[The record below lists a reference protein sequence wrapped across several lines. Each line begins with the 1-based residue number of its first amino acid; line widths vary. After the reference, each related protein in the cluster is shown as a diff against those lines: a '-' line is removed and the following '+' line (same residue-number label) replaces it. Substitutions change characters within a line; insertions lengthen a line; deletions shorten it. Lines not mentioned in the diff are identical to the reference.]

1 MSSIRRSRRS
11 SLLALGAA
19 VAVVGYSFS
28 VGAQAPTG
36 SASAAPSASAPTS
49 ASAAP
54 SGSAAP
60 VTSASASAAPADS
73 TAAPPTTTARRSPPP
88 PPPTP
93 AQVAALEAAQKEAD
107 AYAAGAKDYRD
118 TVTTIIKL
126 HYEEKKR
133 NILTGLD
140 HEIGIEKEELKKARQ
155 IAIQRLEEFIA
166 KYSGPNSQPEATPDA
181 MFRLAAL
188 YEEVARGEDAKDDLS
203 IGLRPAIALYKRVIR
218 EFPQYKELAGIYYY
232 LGHAY
237 NDSSRIEEAQQVW
250 RSLVCHNHYAYP
262 TPADPKNPEVDT
274 IIAMPQDAPPEFWK
288 NWRMRYNDPKRVHKG
303 PPDTT
308 YTEVYPS
315 DCQTIP
321 QPGLRQGEDPKYVA
335 EVWWQIGNWEFDQLD
350 NRGGVV
356 DDEPIAVWDLN
367 RAASAYTKSLGW
379 KKPPLYG
386 VALYKYSWTL
396 FKQQRYE
403 AATRAFVQLLLHTD
417 ELEKTMGDTNVGDF
431 RSEAYTYIA
440 GSLTNIDFTGPD
452 PDEPFIQRPDIVD
465 TEPKPEVAEKK
476 LHIAID
482 RVKDPQLIPQ
492 DKPWTIEIYK
502 ALAGEFRSLNQ
513 FNNAIEVYETILK
526 KWPMDPTAPDVQ
538 FAIAETYD
546 QMNVTK
552 KQGTPEHD
560 AIGAKALEA
569 RTALANYIGNTPWVD
584 ANKENPAAIQ
594 NAERLVKGGLRQAA
608 AAHTNL
614 GKQLLVAATQ
624 TSNPKEQLDYL
635 NRASAEYRLA
645 VVGWQG
651 YLKQDENAPDAYES
665 RFWLADARNKQV
677 RINFILHSMNR
688 QNPEPTAKEV
698 DEAKTA
704 AIDVRDSNE
713 DDKYLDVAAQFV
725 IEEVDV
731 LRDLDY
737 MRFDDTKGTQGV
749 AKRTAVELEGPTP
762 DEQKVKVV
770 PIPPSVKAS
779 MAARDDYI
787 SHVPTDKDPTNDK
800 GVKSALIY
808 AFDTAD
814 VYFVYG
820 DFANAKA
827 RFEPIYKE
835 QCGKNEYGFRAW
847 EKLISM
853 AAKTKNTEESRR
865 LAEAERAHSCAVT
878 AEQTSTAKGESDSIF
893 KVAAFVDA
901 DKKFIQACGRDLVKE
916 EDKCDPVTPDRV
928 KAWREAADLY
938 NAALEKDPAY
948 KDAPGA
954 AMRAAFSYKQIGDIN
969 KAITAYDR
977 FISAYGKEELLRA
990 LEKGDPKNGKAPDP
1004 KQYKERIKYLTLA
1017 YEEEGTTY
1025 YGFFSYPKAA
1035 ETYEKLATNVR
1046 FDNAKRKE
1054 AAKNAML
1061 LYNAIGQRE
1070 KMLAM
1075 YKIVVGLGPT
1085 PEEKA
1090 NYDYIVASYDFQ
1102 QWNPDGA
1109 DTGSNQ
1115 NFRKSSILALQG
1127 FYNANKGNGVAAK
1140 YVLEAAYRVAKMKKA
1155 GSDPAYRDWFKNTV
1169 AAWDAYRARSAEDA
1183 KKLPFADYGA
1193 EADFTLIDE
1202 EIAQKFDG
1210 RPAAYVKLNGE
1221 GIFGKTDPKTN
1232 QFISK
1237 GKFNEDAAI
1246 ADDYDKKLNEMANKY
1261 GSPTWQPA
1269 FIARA
1274 GTLYD
1279 ALRTGLYNCGG
1290 SAFKLFTPAQE
1301 AKLNQLRNSGRDDLV
1316 DLADNIEGAVKKA
1329 WRDRRDREIDA
1340 SDQIM
1345 VRDYARAVHL
1355 GKVYNVRN
1363 PLIARALNRLAYFT
1377 TLIGDDKM
1385 GSYVRQT
1392 KDPTD
1397 PSGSKLLSYSP
1408 FMYVQ
1413 MRPGLPA
1420 SPPQN
1425 GAGAPLPLAP

>member
-1 MSSIRRSRRS
+1 MKLQASRR
-11 SLLALGAA
+11 LFALGTAAA
-19 VAVVGYSFS
+19 VLGFSFS
-28 VGAQAPTG
+28 VGAQPAPPP
-36 SASAAPSASAPTS
+36 SASAASAAPSASAASSSVAPLD
-49 ASAAP
+49 SAATAP
-54 SGSAAP
+54 TVSA
-60 VTSASASAAPADS
+60 
-73 TAAPPTTTARRSPPP
+73 RKSPPP
-88 PPPTP
+88 PPPKP
-93 AQVAALEAAQKEAD
+93 AQVAALDAAQKEAD
-107 AYAAGAKDYRD
+107 AYELGAKDYRD

-126 HYEEKKR
+126 HYEDKKR
-133 NILTGLD
+133 SILTGLD
-140 HEIGIEKEELKKARQ
+140 HEIGIEKDELKKARQ

-188 YEEVARGEDAKDDLS
+188 YEEVARGEDTTEDLS

-218 EFPQYKELAGIYYY
+218 DFPTYKELAGIYYY

-262 TPADPKNPEVDT
+262 TPADPKNADVDT

-288 NWRMRYNDPKRVHKG
+288 AWRMRYNDPKKVHKG

-308 YTEVYPS
+308 YNDVYPT
-315 DCQTIP
+315 DCSSIA
-321 QPGLRQGEDPKYVA
+321 QPSLRAGEDPKYLA
-335 EVWWQIGNWEFDQLD
+335 EIWWQIGNWEFDQLD
-350 NRGGVV
+350 DRGGVV

-367 RAASAYTKSLGW
+367 RAASAYTKSLNW

-403 AATRAFVQLLLHTD
+403 AATREFVKLLLHTD
-417 ELEKTMGDTNVGDF
+417 ELERTQGDTNVGDF

-440 GSLTNIDFTGPD
+440 GSLTNIDFNGPD

-465 TEPKPEVAEKK
+465 TEPKPDVAEKK

-482 RVKDPQLIPQ
+482 RVKDQQLIPQ
-492 DKPWTIEIYK
+492 DKTWTIEIYK

-513 FNNAIEVYETILK
+513 FNNAIEIYELILK

-560 AIGAKALEA
+560 AIASKALEA

-624 TSNPKEQLDYL
+624 TGNPKEQLDYL
-635 NRASAEYRLA
+635 NRAAAEYRLA
-645 VVGWQG
+645 TVGWQG

-677 RINFILHSMNR
+677 RIEFILHSMSR
-688 QNPEPTAKEV
+688 TNPEPSSKEV
-698 DEAKTA
+698 EDAKLA

-725 IEEVDV
+725 VEESDV

-737 MRFDDTKGTQGV
+737 MRFDDTKGTQGY
-749 AKRTAVELEGPTP
+749 AKRGAVELEGPQ
-762 DEQKVKVV
+762 DDQHVKVV
-770 PIPPSVKAS
+770 PIPASVKAS
-779 MAARDDYI
+779 MVARDEYI
-787 SHVPTDKDPTNDK
+787 SHVPTEKDPVNDK
-800 GVKSALIY
+800 GVKTSLVY

-827 RFEPIYKE
+827 RFEPIYKD
-835 QCGKNEYGFRAW
+835 QCGKNELGFKAW
-847 EKLISM
+847 EKLISI
-853 AAKTKNTEESRR
+853 AAKSKDAEGSRK
-865 LAEAERAHSCAVT
+865 LAEAEQSHSCAVT
-878 AEQTSTAKGESDSIF
+878 ADQTSSGKNTLGPIF
-893 KVAAFVDA
+893 TEASFVDA
-901 DKKFIQACGRDLVKE
+901 DKKFKEACGRDLKTAT
-916 EDKCDPVTPDRV
+916 DKCDPVTSSNV
-928 KAWREAADLY
+928 KTWKEAADLY
-938 NAALEKDPAY
+938 NAALEK
-948 KDAPGA
+948 APDYRSAPTA
-954 AMRAAFSYKQIGDIN
+954 AMRAAFCYKQIGDIN
-969 KAITAYDR
+969 RAIAAYDR
-977 FISAYGKEELLRA
+977 FIGAYGKEELLRG
-990 LEKGDPKNGKAPDP
+990 LEKGDPKAGKAADP
-1004 KQYKERIKYLTLA
+1004 KQYKERVDALTLA

-1025 YGFFSYPKAA
+1025 YGFFNYTKAA

-1046 FDNAKRKE
+1046 FENAKRKE
-1054 AAKNAML
+1054 AAKNAMI

-1075 YKIVVGLGPT
+1075 YKIVVALGPT
-1085 PEEKA
+1085 ADEKA
-1090 NYDYIVASYDFQ
+1090 NYDYIVASYDYQ
-1102 QWNPDGA
+1102 QWNPEGA

-1115 NFRKSSILALQG
+1115 SSRKSSILALQG
-1127 FYNANKGNGVAAK
+1127 FYAANKGNGAAAK
-1140 YVLEAAYRVAKMKKA
+1140 YVLEAAYRVAHMKKVA
-1155 GSDPAYRDWFKNTV
+1155 SDPSARDWFKNTV
-1169 AAWDAYRARSAEDA
+1169 AAWDAYKARNAEDA

-1202 EIAQKFDG
+1202 EIAQKFDPLPSG
-1210 RPAAYVKLNGE
+1210 YVKLHASDIVGNS
-1221 GIFGKTDPKTN
+1221 DPKLGAVT
-1232 QFISK
+1232 K
-1237 GKFNEDAAI
+1237 GRLVQDAAI
-1246 ADDYDKKLNEMANKY
+1246 ADDYDKKLNDMANKY

-1279 ALRTGLYNCGG
+1279 GLRTGLYNCGG
-1290 SAFKLFTPAQE
+1290 SAFKLFTSAQE
-1301 AKLNQLRNSGRDDLV
+1301 AKLAQLRSSGRDDLV
-1316 DLADNIEGAVKKA
+1316 DLADNIEGAVKKG
-1329 WRDRRDREIDA
+1329 WRDRRDQEIDN
-1340 SDQIM
+1340 SDTIM

-1355 GKVYNVRN
+1355 GRTYNVRN
-1363 PLIARALNRLAYFT
+1363 ALIARALNRLAYFT
-1377 TLIGDDKM
+1377 TLIGDDKL
-1385 GSYVRQT
+1385 GTKVRAT

-1397 PSGSKLLSYSP
+1397 ASGSRTLSYTP

-1413 MRPGLPA
+1413 MRPGLPSA
-1420 SPPQN
+1420 LPQN
-1425 GAGAPLPLAP
+1425 GAGAPLPLSP